1 MLSILKQSACW
12 KLLLLDIHTDT
23 SAYLVFSAKIVG
35 VKMNSR
41 KTILGACI
49 LVLAT
54 ALIFLLLPVGS
65 KKHHIEFDE
74 TKIQGKRDFLEE
86 ITRTD
91 LPQQQQRPNILF
103 ILADDL
109 GINDISLYNDRGVD
123 TPHIDAIGHGGVV
136 FTDAYCTSAICS
148 PSRAAIMT
156 GRYQQRFGHELQT
169 NDRYPRN
176 RLEYLVFKHILDIGF
191 WRVAE
196 LAVPRKADI
205 ARQGLAPGEITL
217 AELLRSSGYAT
228 GLIGKWHLGHEEP
241 FLPLDRGFQV
251 HYGFYEAFTL
261 YDQIDDP
268 NVVNRRLNEF
278 SDRHQW
284 RQGRRGTSAIRLNH
298 EIIDEQGYL
307 TDRIAE
313 EAVRFLKDHATQ
325 PFFLCVPFS
334 APHVPYQAQ
343 RQYYD
348 GFAEVEDETRRVY
361 RAMIRNLDDAV
372 GRITDKIDELGLER
386 DTLIIFASDN
396 GGARHTGATDN
407 APLKGGKFTNFE
419 GGLNIPFML
428 RWDGALPEGDRCS
441 QPVSL
446 MDVFAT
452 AAAASS
458 VPLPTDRPYDGV
470 DLLPFLLDKAA
481 SPPHRV
487 LFWRSLYNKAV
498 RKGEWKLILNERSGQ
513 ILLYNLDHD
522 RREKVNLA
530 PRYPEIIAELLDEL
544 ERWEEQLQPPSW
556 PRVMDV
562 EFIID
567 GKAYRFAI

>member
-1 MLSILKQSACW
+1 
-12 KLLLLDIHTDT
+12 
-23 SAYLVFSAKIVG
+23 
-35 VKMNSR
+35 MNNR
-41 KTILGACI
+41 RLILGAVI
-49 LVLAT
+49 LILA
-54 ALIFLLLPVGS
+54 AGLIFLLLPVAS
-65 KKHHIEFDE
+65 REHRIEFDE
-74 TKIQGKRDFLEE
+74 TKIEGKKDFLEE
-86 ITRTD
+86 ITRTS
-91 LPQQQQRPNILF
+91 LPQQQHRPNILF

-109 GINDISLYNDRGVD
+109 GKNDISLYNPRGVD
-123 TPHIDAIGHGGVV
+123 TPHIDAIGRGGVV

-205 ARQGLAPGEITL
+205 ARQGLDPVEITI
-217 AELLRSSGYAT
+217 AELLHSSGYAT

-241 FLPLDRGFQV
+241 FLPLTRGFDY
-251 HYGFYEAFTL
+251 HYGFYEAYTL

-268 NVVNRRLNEF
+268 DVVNRRLNEF
-278 SDRHQW
+278 SDNHQW
-284 RQGRRGTSAIRLNH
+284 RQGRRGTSAIRRNH

-307 TDRIAE
+307 TDRIAG
-313 EAVRFLKDHATQ
+313 EAVRFLEAHASK

-334 APHVPYQAQ
+334 APHVPFQAQ

-348 GFAEVEDETRRVY
+348 GFPEIEDETRRVY
-361 RAMIRNLDDAV
+361 RAMIKNLDDAV
-372 GRITDKIDELGLER
+372 GLITGRLEELGLER

-396 GGARHTGATDN
+396 GGALHTGATDN

-428 RWDGALPEGDRCS
+428 RWKGMLPEGGRFS

-446 MDVFAT
+446 MDVFST

-458 VPLPTDRPYDGV
+458 VPLPADRRYDGV
-470 DLLPFLLDKAA
+470 DLLPYLVGETAG
-481 SPPHRV
+481 PPHRV

-498 RKGEWKLILNERSGQ
+498 RRGEWKLILDARSGRT
-513 ILLYNLDHD
+513 LLYNLNHD
-522 RREKVNLA
+522 RGEKVNLA
-530 PRYPEIIAELLDEL
+530 PRYPQIVGELLDEL
-544 ERWEEQLQPPSW
+544 ERWEEQLQSPSW

>member
-1 MLSILKQSACW
+1 MKR
-12 KLLLLDIHTDT
+12 K
-23 SAYLVFSAKIVG
+23 
-35 VKMNSR
+35 SR
-41 KTILGACI
+41 RLIFGTCI
-49 LVLAT
+49 LVLAG
-54 ALIFLLLPVGS
+54 ALVFLFMPVAS
-65 KKHHIEFDE
+65 REYRIEFDRR
-74 TKIQGKRDFLEE
+74 KIEAKRDYLER

-91 LPQQQQRPNILF
+91 LPQKRERPNILF

-109 GINDISLYNDRGVD
+109 GKNDISLYNTRGVD
-123 TPHIDAIGHGGVV
+123 TPNIDAIGREGVV

-205 ARQGLAPGEITL
+205 ARQGLDPGEITL
-217 AELLRSSGYAT
+217 AELLHSAGYST

-241 FLPLDRGFQV
+241 FLPLNRGFDY

-261 YDQIDDP
+261 YDQVDDP
-268 NVVNRRLNEF
+268 NVINRRLDEF
-278 SDRHQW
+278 SDKHQW
-284 RQGRRGTSAIRLNH
+284 RQGRRGTSAIRVNDQ
-298 EIIDEQGYL
+298 IIEEQGYL

-313 EAVRFLKDHATQ
+313 EAVRFLDDYSSQ

-343 RQYYD
+343 REYYE
-348 GFAEVEDETRRVY
+348 GFPEIEDETVRVY
-361 RAMIRNLDDAV
+361 RAMIKNLDDAV
-372 GRITDKIDELGLER
+372 GRIIKKIRSLGLQR
-386 DTLIIFASDN
+386 NTLVIFASDN
-396 GGARHTGATDN
+396 GGAFHTGATNN

-428 RWDGALPEGDRCS
+428 RWDGVLPQGLRYS
-441 QPVSL
+441 RQVSL

-452 AAAASS
+452 TAAAAS
-458 VPLPTDRPYDGV
+458 VPLPVDRPYDGV
-470 DLLPFLLDKAA
+470 DLRPFLLSDTEV
-481 SPPHRV
+481 SQTEGSPHRV

-498 RKGEWKLILNERSGQ
+498 RKGDWKLILNERSGQ
-513 ILLYNLDHD
+513 ILLYNLEHD
-522 RREKVNLA
+522 PGEKANLA
-530 PRYPEIIAELLDEL
+530 THYPEIAGELLKDLRE
-544 ERWEEQLQPPSW
+544 WEKSLKHPSW

-562 EFIID
+562 ELIID
-567 GKAYRFAI
+567 GRAYRFAI

>member
-1 MLSILKQSACW
+1 MNNRR
-12 KLLLLDIHTDT
+12 LLL
-23 SAYLVFSAKIVG
+23 
-35 VKMNSR
+35 
-41 KTILGACI
+41 GAVI
-49 LVLAT
+49 LVLA
-54 ALIFLLLPVGS
+54 AGLIFLLLPVAS
-65 KKHHIEFDE
+65 REHRIEFDE
-74 TKIQGKRDFLEE
+74 TKAEGKKDFLGE
-86 ITRTD
+86 ITRTS
-91 LPQQQQRPNILF
+91 LPQQQHRPNILF

-109 GINDISLYNDRGVD
+109 GKNDISLYNPRGVD
-123 TPHIDAIGHGGVV
+123 TPHIDAIGRGGVV

-196 LAVPRKADI
+196 LSVPRKADI
-205 ARQGLAPGEITL
+205 ARQGLAPAEITI
-217 AELLRSSGYAT
+217 AELLHSSGYAT
-228 GLIGKWHLGHEEP
+228 GLIGKWHLGHEEL
-241 FLPLDRGFQV
+241 FLPLTRGFDY
-251 HYGFYEAFTL
+251 HYGFYEAYTL

-268 NVVNRRLNEF
+268 DVVNRRLNEF
-278 SDRHQW
+278 SDNHQW
-284 RQGRRGTSAIRLNH
+284 RQGRRGTSAIRRNH

-307 TDRIAE
+307 TDRIAG
-313 EAVRFLKDHATQ
+313 EAVRFLEAHASK

-334 APHVPYQAQ
+334 APHVPFQAQ
-343 RQYYD
+343 RRYYD
-348 GFAEVEDETRRVY
+348 GFPEIEDETKRVY
-361 RAMIRNLDDAV
+361 RAMIKNLDDAV
-372 GRITDKIDELGLER
+372 GLIMGRLEELGLER

-396 GGARHTGATDN
+396 GGALHTGATDN

-428 RWDGALPEGDRCS
+428 RWEGVLPEGGRFS

-446 MDVFAT
+446 MDVFST

-458 VPLPTDRPYDGV
+458 VPLPADRRYDGV
-470 DLLPFLLDKAA
+470 DLLPYLVGETAG
-481 SPPHRV
+481 PPHRI

-498 RKGEWKLILNERSGQ
+498 RRGEWKLILDERSGRT
-513 ILLYNLDHD
+513 LLYNLNHD
-522 RREKVNLA
+522 RGEKENLA
-530 PRYPEIIAELLDEL
+530 PRHPQIVGELLDAL

-567 GKAYRFAI
+567 GEAYLFAI